1 MNGGLT
7 KIGRRREATFIAGGT
22 SKEQQRKSGEW
33 NMRRFLSLL
42 LALVLL
48 MGVMPAQGEEAP
60 HRGAVQ
66 IVDEAI
72 EGEDGTAEDAE
83 GGLFDDDNWVEDP
96 LEEILFD
103 DQLITDAFDK
113 LDGMRNIL
121 LLGVDSRT
129 GSISG
134 RTDTMILLSVDIEGN
149 VIKMTSFL
157 RDTYVSI
164 PGYKNNRLNAAY
176 VYGGF
181 DLLAA
186 TFEENF
192 GIRPDA
198 YVAVNLSGLTRVID
212 ELGGVYVDVNSKKID
227 RINAVIY
234 WYNKQVLN
242 LNNLRDGYLTKG
254 GRQKLTGKQAEAWAR
269 YRYSE
274 SDMQRAERQ
283 RQLISI
289 IFEEI
294 CKMSLSELVS
304 FAMDNIDLVKT
315 NLGISDIISLA
326 PAVLAMRD
334 AEIRELQIPVS
345 GGYKSQT
352 VSGMSVLVP
361 NRQKNANALAEFL
374 KAK

>member
-1 MNGGLT
+1 
-7 KIGRRREATFIAGGT
+7 
-22 SKEQQRKSGEW
+22 
-33 NMRRFLSLL
+33 MRRFLSLL

-60 HRGAVQ
+60 RRGAVQ

-269 YRYSE
+269 YCYSE

>member
-60 HRGAVQ
+60 RRGAVQ

-72 EGEDGTAEDAE
+72 EGEDSTAEDAE

-254 GRQKLTGKQAEAWAR
+254 GRQKLNGKQAEAWAR

>member
-1 MNGGLT
+1 
-7 KIGRRREATFIAGGT
+7 
-22 SKEQQRKSGEW
+22 
-33 NMRRFLSLL
+33 MRRFLSLL

-60 HRGAVQ
+60 RRGAVQ

-186 TFEENF
+186 TFEQNF

>member
-1 MNGGLT
+1 M
-7 KIGRRREATFIAGGT
+7 
-22 SKEQQRKSGEW
+22 
-33 NMRRFLSLL
+33 
-42 LALVLL
+42 
-48 MGVMPAQGEEAP
+48 
-60 HRGAVQ
+60 
-66 IVDEAI
+66 
-72 EGEDGTAEDAE
+72 
-83 GGLFDDDNWVEDP
+83 EDP

-164 PGYKNNRLNAAY
+164 PGKKNNRLNAAY

-315 NLGISDIISLA
+315 NLSISDIISLA

>member
-1 MNGGLT
+1 
-7 KIGRRREATFIAGGT
+7 
-22 SKEQQRKSGEW
+22 
-33 NMRRFLSLL
+33 MRRFLSLL

-60 HRGAVQ
+60 RRGAVQ

-129 GSISG
+129 SSISG

-254 GRQKLTGKQAEAWAR
+254 GLQKLTGKQAEAWAR

>member
-1 MNGGLT
+1 
-7 KIGRRREATFIAGGT
+7 
-22 SKEQQRKSGEW
+22 
-33 NMRRFLSLL
+33 MRRWISLL
-42 LALVLL
+42 LALTLL
-48 MGVMPAQGEEAP
+48 VGVVSVQGEEASRRAP
-60 HRGAVQ
+60 VQ
-66 IVDEAI
+66 VVDEAI
-72 EGEDGTAEDAE
+72 EGEDDAPEDVEAD
-83 GGLFDDDNWVEDP
+83 LLDDDNWVEDP

-129 GSISG
+129 SSFSG

-149 VIKMTSFL
+149 LIKMTSFL

-198 YVAVNLSGLTRVID
+198 YVIVNLSGLTRVID
-212 ELGGVYVDVNSKKID
+212 ELGGVYVDVDSKKID

-234 WYNKQVLN
+234 WYNKQVLD
-242 LNNLRDGYLTKG
+242 LSNLRDGYLTKG
-254 GRQKLTGKQAEAWAR
+254 GLQKLTGKQAEAWAR

-289 IFEEI
+289 IFEQI
-294 CKMSLSELVS
+294 CTMSLSELMS

-326 PAVLAMRD
+326 PAVLALRD
-334 AEIRELQIPVS
+334 AEIRELQIPIS

-352 VSGMSVLVP
+352 ISGMSVLVP
-361 NRQKNANALAEFL
+361 DRQKNANALAEFL
-374 KAK
+374 KEK

>member
-1 MNGGLT
+1 
-7 KIGRRREATFIAGGT
+7 
-22 SKEQQRKSGEW
+22 
-33 NMRRFLSLL
+33 MRRFLSLL

-60 HRGAVQ
+60 RRGAVQ

-129 GSISG
+129 SSISG

-164 PGYKNNRLNAAY
+164 PGNKNNRLNAAY

>member
-1 MNGGLT
+1 
-7 KIGRRREATFIAGGT
+7 
-22 SKEQQRKSGEW
+22 
-33 NMRRFLSLL
+33 MRRFLSLL

-48 MGVMPAQGEEAP
+48 MGVLPVQGEEAP
-60 HRGAVQ
+60 RRGAVQ

-83 GGLFDDDNWVEDP
+83 GGLFADDNWVEDP

-149 VIKMTSFL
+149 LIKMTSFL

>member
-1 MNGGLT
+1 
-7 KIGRRREATFIAGGT
+7 
-22 SKEQQRKSGEW
+22 
-33 NMRRFLSLL
+33 MRRFLSLL
-42 LALVLL
+42 LTLVLL

-60 HRGAVQ
+60 RRGAVQ

-254 GRQKLTGKQAEAWAR
+254 GLQKLTGKQAEAWAR

>member
-1 MNGGLT
+1 
-7 KIGRRREATFIAGGT
+7 
-22 SKEQQRKSGEW
+22 
-33 NMRRFLSLL
+33 MRRFLSLL

-60 HRGAVQ
+60 RSGAVQ

-164 PGYKNNRLNAAY
+164 PGKKNNRLNAAY

>member
-1 MNGGLT
+1 
-7 KIGRRREATFIAGGT
+7 
-22 SKEQQRKSGEW
+22 
-33 NMRRFLSLL
+33 MRRWISLL
-42 LALVLL
+42 LALTLL
-48 MGVMPAQGEEAP
+48 IGVVPVQGEEASRRAP
-60 HRGAVQ
+60 VQ
-66 IVDEAI
+66 VVDEAI
-72 EGEDGTAEDAE
+72 EGEDDAPEDAE
-83 GGLFDDDNWVEDP
+83 ADLLDEDNWVEDP

-129 GSISG
+129 SSFSG

-149 VIKMTSFL
+149 LIKMTSFL

-198 YVAVNLSGLTRVID
+198 YVIVNLSGLTRVID
-212 ELGGVYVDVNSKKID
+212 ELGGVYVDVDSKKLD

-242 LNNLRDGYLTKG
+242 LSNLRDGYLTKG
-254 GRQKLTGKQAEAWAR
+254 GLQKLTGKQAEAWAR

-289 IFEEI
+289 IFEQI
-294 CKMSLSELVS
+294 CTMSLSDLVS

-326 PAVLAMRD
+326 PAVLALRD
-334 AEIRELQIPVS
+334 AEIRELQIPIS

-352 VSGMSVLVP
+352 ISGMSVLVP
-361 NRQKNANALAEFL
+361 DRQKNADALAAFL
-374 KAK
+374 KEK

>member
-1 MNGGLT
+1 
-7 KIGRRREATFIAGGT
+7 
-22 SKEQQRKSGEW
+22 
-33 NMRRFLSLL
+33 MRRFLSLL

-60 HRGAVQ
+60 RRGAVQ

-164 PGYKNNRLNAAY
+164 PGKKNNRLNAAY

-352 VSGMSVLVP
+352 VSGMSVLVS

>member
-1 MNGGLT
+1 
-7 KIGRRREATFIAGGT
+7 
-22 SKEQQRKSGEW
+22 
-33 NMRRFLSLL
+33 MRRFLSLL

-60 HRGAVQ
+60 RRGAVQ

-164 PGYKNNRLNAAY
+164 PGKKNNRLNAAY

-254 GRQKLTGKQAEAWAR
+254 GRQKLNGKQAEAWAR

>member
-1 MNGGLT
+1 
-7 KIGRRREATFIAGGT
+7 
-22 SKEQQRKSGEW
+22 
-33 NMRRFLSLL
+33 MRRFLSLL

-60 HRGAVQ
+60 RRGAVQ

-121 LLGVDSRT
+121 LLGVDSRP

-164 PGYKNNRLNAAY
+164 PGKKNNRLNAAY

>member
-1 MNGGLT
+1 
-7 KIGRRREATFIAGGT
+7 
-22 SKEQQRKSGEW
+22 
-33 NMRRFLSLL
+33 MRRFLSLL

-48 MGVMPAQGEEAP
+48 MGVMPALGEEAP
-60 HRGAVQ
+60 RRGAVQ

-186 TFEENF
+186 TFEQNF

-212 ELGGVYVDVNSKKID
+212 ELGGVYVDVNSKKLD

-361 NRQKNANALAEFL
+361 DRQKNANALAEFL

>member
-1 MNGGLT
+1 
-7 KIGRRREATFIAGGT
+7 
-22 SKEQQRKSGEW
+22 
-33 NMRRFLSLL
+33 MRRFLSLL

-60 HRGAVQ
+60 RRGAVQ

-72 EGEDGTAEDAE
+72 EGEDSTAEDAE

>member
-1 MNGGLT
+1 
-7 KIGRRREATFIAGGT
+7 
-22 SKEQQRKSGEW
+22 
-33 NMRRFLSLL
+33 MRRFLSLL

-60 HRGAVQ
+60 RRGAVQ

-186 TFEENF
+186 TFEQNF

-361 NRQKNANALAEFL
+361 DRQKNANALAEFL

>member
-1 MNGGLT
+1 
-7 KIGRRREATFIAGGT
+7 
-22 SKEQQRKSGEW
+22 
-33 NMRRFLSLL
+33 MRRFLSLL

-60 HRGAVQ
+60 RRGAVQ

-164 PGYKNNRLNAAY
+164 PGNKNNRLNAAY

-304 FAMDNIDLVKT
+304 FAMDNIDIVKT

-361 NRQKNANALAEFL
+361 DRQKNANALAEFL

>member
-1 MNGGLT
+1 
-7 KIGRRREATFIAGGT
+7 
-22 SKEQQRKSGEW
+22 
-33 NMRRFLSLL
+33 MRRFLSLL

-60 HRGAVQ
+60 RRGAVQ

-304 FAMDNIDLVKT
+304 FAMENIDLVKT

>member
-1 MNGGLT
+1 
-7 KIGRRREATFIAGGT
+7 
-22 SKEQQRKSGEW
+22 
-33 NMRRFLSLL
+33 MRRFLSLL

-60 HRGAVQ
+60 RRGAVQ

-361 NRQKNANALAEFL
+361 NRQKNANVLAEFL

>member
-1 MNGGLT
+1 
-7 KIGRRREATFIAGGT
+7 
-22 SKEQQRKSGEW
+22 
-33 NMRRFLSLL
+33 MRRFLSLL

-48 MGVMPAQGEEAP
+48 MGVMPAQSEEAP
-60 HRGAVQ
+60 RRGAVQ

-361 NRQKNANALAEFL
+361 NRQKNANTLAEFL

>member
-1 MNGGLT
+1 
-7 KIGRRREATFIAGGT
+7 
-22 SKEQQRKSGEW
+22 
-33 NMRRFLSLL
+33 MRRFLSLL

-60 HRGAVQ
+60 RRGAVQ

-254 GRQKLTGKQAEAWAR
+254 GRQKLNGKQAEAWAR

>member
-1 MNGGLT
+1 
-7 KIGRRREATFIAGGT
+7 
-22 SKEQQRKSGEW
+22 
-33 NMRRFLSLL
+33 MRRFLSLL

-48 MGVMPAQGEEAP
+48 MGVLPVQGEEAP
-60 HRGAVQ
+60 RRGAVQ

-361 NRQKNANALAEFL
+361 DRQKNANALAEFL

>member
-1 MNGGLT
+1 
-7 KIGRRREATFIAGGT
+7 
-22 SKEQQRKSGEW
+22 
-33 NMRRFLSLL
+33 MRRFISFL

-48 MGVMPAQGEEAP
+48 LGVVPAQGEEAP
-60 HRGAVQ
+60 RRGAVQ

-72 EGEDGTAEDAE
+72 EGEDGTSAEEAE

-121 LLGVDSRT
+121 LLGMDSRDS
-129 GSISG
+129 SISG

-149 VIKMTSFL
+149 LIKMTSFL

-176 VYGGF
+176 VFGGY
-181 DLLAA
+181 DLLAD

-192 GIRPDA
+192 GVRPDA

-212 ELGGVYVDVNSKKID
+212 ELGGVYVDVNSKKLD

-242 LNNLRDGYLTKG
+242 LSNLRDGYLTKG
-254 GRQKLTGKQAEAWAR
+254 GLQKLTGKQAEAWAR

-283 RQLISI
+283 RQLISL

-334 AEIRELQIPVS
+334 AQIRELQIPVS

-361 NRQKNANALAEFL
+361 DRQKNANALAAFL
-374 KAK
+374 NEE

>member
-1 MNGGLT
+1 
-7 KIGRRREATFIAGGT
+7 
-22 SKEQQRKSGEW
+22 
-33 NMRRFLSLL
+33 MRRFLSLL

-60 HRGAVQ
+60 RRGAVQ

-129 GSISG
+129 SSISG

-164 PGYKNNRLNAAY
+164 PGNKNNRLNAAY

-254 GRQKLTGKQAEAWAR
+254 GRQKMTGKQAEAWAR

-361 NRQKNANALAEFL
+361 NRQKNANALAKFL

>member
-1 MNGGLT
+1 
-7 KIGRRREATFIAGGT
+7 
-22 SKEQQRKSGEW
+22 
-33 NMRRFLSLL
+33 MRRFLSLL

-48 MGVMPAQGEEAP
+48 MGVMPAQGEAAP
-60 HRGAVQ
+60 RRGAVQ

>member
-1 MNGGLT
+1 
-7 KIGRRREATFIAGGT
+7 
-22 SKEQQRKSGEW
+22 
-33 NMRRFLSLL
+33 MRRFLSLL

-48 MGVMPAQGEEAP
+48 MGVMPAQGEETP
-60 HRGAVQ
+60 RRGAVQ

-72 EGEDGTAEDAE
+72 EGEDGTSAEDAE

-149 VIKMTSFL
+149 LIKMTSFL

-186 TFEENF
+186 TFEQNF

-212 ELGGVYVDVNSKKID
+212 ELGGVYVDVNSKKLD

-242 LNNLRDGYLTKG
+242 LSNLRDGYLTKG
-254 GRQKLTGKQAEAWAR
+254 GLQKLTGKQAEAWAR

-289 IFEEI
+289 IFEQI

-352 VSGMSVLVP
+352 VSGMAVLVP
-361 NRQKNANALAEFL
+361 DRQKNANALAEFL
-374 KAK
+374 KEK

>member
-1 MNGGLT
+1 
-7 KIGRRREATFIAGGT
+7 
-22 SKEQQRKSGEW
+22 
-33 NMRRFLSLL
+33 MRRWISLL
-42 LALVLL
+42 LALTLL
-48 MGVMPAQGEEAP
+48 IGVVSVQGEEASRRAP
-60 HRGAVQ
+60 VQ
-66 IVDEAI
+66 VVDEAI
-72 EGEDGTAEDAE
+72 EGEDDAPEDVEAD
-83 GGLFDDDNWVEDP
+83 LLDDDNWVEDP

-129 GSISG
+129 SSFSG

-149 VIKMTSFL
+149 LIKMTSFL

-198 YVAVNLSGLTRVID
+198 YVIVNLSGLTRVID
-212 ELGGVYVDVNSKKID
+212 ELGGVYVDVDSKKID

-234 WYNKQVLN
+234 WYNKQVLD
-242 LNNLRDGYLTKG
+242 LSNLRDGYLTKG
-254 GRQKLTGKQAEAWAR
+254 GLQKLTGKQAEAWAR

-289 IFEEI
+289 IFEQI
-294 CKMSLSELVS
+294 CTMSLSELMS

-326 PAVLAMRD
+326 PAVLALRD
-334 AEIRELQIPVS
+334 AEIRELQIPIS

-352 VSGMSVLVP
+352 ISGMSVLVP
-361 NRQKNANALAEFL
+361 DRQKNANALAEFL
-374 KAK
+374 KEK

>member
-60 HRGAVQ
+60 RRGAVQ

-72 EGEDGTAEDAE
+72 EGEDSTAEDAE

-164 PGYKNNRLNAAY
+164 PGKKNNRLNAAY

>member
-1 MNGGLT
+1 
-7 KIGRRREATFIAGGT
+7 
-22 SKEQQRKSGEW
+22 
-33 NMRRFLSLL
+33 MRRFLSLL

-60 HRGAVQ
+60 RRGAVQ

-164 PGYKNNRLNAAY
+164 PGKKNNRLNAAY

>member
-1 MNGGLT
+1 
-7 KIGRRREATFIAGGT
+7 
-22 SKEQQRKSGEW
+22 
-33 NMRRFLSLL
+33 MRRLISLL
-42 LALVLL
+42 LALTLL
-48 MGVMPAQGEEAP
+48 IGVVPVQGEEASRRAP
-60 HRGAVQ
+60 VQ
-66 IVDEAI
+66 VVDEAI
-72 EGEDGTAEDAE
+72 EGEDDAPEDVEAD
-83 GGLFDDDNWVEDP
+83 LLDDDNWVEDP

-129 GSISG
+129 SSFSG

-149 VIKMTSFL
+149 LIKMTSFL

-181 DLLAA
+181 DLLTA

-198 YVAVNLSGLTRVID
+198 YVIVNLSGLTRVID
-212 ELGGVYVDVNSKKID
+212 ELGGVYVDVDSKKID

-234 WYNKQVLN
+234 WYNKQVLD
-242 LNNLRDGYLTKG
+242 LSNLRDGYLTKG
-254 GRQKLTGKQAEAWAR
+254 GLQKLTGKQAEAWAR

-289 IFEEI
+289 IFEQI
-294 CKMSLSELVS
+294 CTMSLSELMS

-326 PAVLAMRD
+326 PAVLALRD
-334 AEIRELQIPVS
+334 AEIRELQIPIS

-352 VSGMSVLVP
+352 ISGMSVLVP
-361 NRQKNANALAEFL
+361 DRQKNANALAEFL
-374 KAK
+374 KER

>member
-1 MNGGLT
+1 
-7 KIGRRREATFIAGGT
+7 
-22 SKEQQRKSGEW
+22 
-33 NMRRFLSLL
+33 MRRFLSLL

-48 MGVMPAQGEEAP
+48 MGVMPAQGEDAP
-60 HRGAVQ
+60 RRGAVQ

>member
-1 MNGGLT
+1 
-7 KIGRRREATFIAGGT
+7 
-22 SKEQQRKSGEW
+22 
-33 NMRRFLSLL
+33 MRRFLSLL

-60 HRGAVQ
+60 RRGAVQ

-242 LNNLRDGYLTKG
+242 LNNLRDGYLIKG
-254 GRQKLTGKQAEAWAR
+254 GLQKLTGKQAEAWAR

>member
-1 MNGGLT
+1 
-7 KIGRRREATFIAGGT
+7 
-22 SKEQQRKSGEW
+22 
-33 NMRRFLSLL
+33 MRRFLSLL

-60 HRGAVQ
+60 RRGAVQ

-164 PGYKNNRLNAAY
+164 PGKKNNRLNAAY

-274 SDMQRAERQ
+274 SDMQRVERQ

>member
-1 MNGGLT
+1 
-7 KIGRRREATFIAGGT
+7 
-22 SKEQQRKSGEW
+22 
-33 NMRRFLSLL
+33 MRRFLSLL

-60 HRGAVQ
+60 RRGAVQ

-164 PGYKNNRLNAAY
+164 PGKKNNRLNAAY

-304 FAMDNIDLVKT
+304 FAMDNIDRVKT
-315 NLGISDIISLA
+315 NLGISDLISLA

>member
-1 MNGGLT
+1 
-7 KIGRRREATFIAGGT
+7 
-22 SKEQQRKSGEW
+22 
-33 NMRRFLSLL
+33 MRRFLSLL

-60 HRGAVQ
+60 RRGAVQ

-113 LDGMRNIL
+113 LDGMRTIL

-164 PGYKNNRLNAAY
+164 PGKKNNRLNAAY

>member
-1 MNGGLT
+1 
-7 KIGRRREATFIAGGT
+7 
-22 SKEQQRKSGEW
+22 
-33 NMRRFLSLL
+33 MRRFLSLL